1 MLCQTFAGCRRVSSR
16 ARAALTSGATI
27 FHAVEN
33 LHNHGKESKEKNF
46 YKKTALD
53 QFLFAS
59 RRYWSTFQ
67 QSLFDR
73 QNARNPAGHALA
85 TRPSDGCLLKG
96 WKRASTL
103 SGSRSLN
110 FPHVARSQLRRAI
123 LGDHVTR

>member
-1 MLCQTFAGCRRVSSR
+1 MLCQTFAGYRRVSSR

-27 FHAVEN
+27 LHAVD
-33 LHNHGKESKEKNF
+33 NHRKESKEKNLE
-46 YKKTALD
+46 KKTALD

-59 RRYWSTFQ
+59 RRYRSTFQ
-67 QSLFDR
+67 QSLFDG

-110 FPHVARSQLRRAI
+110 FPQVARSQLRRAI
-123 LGDHVTR
+123 LGEHVTR